1 VPAGVRVIAVEP
13 EGSNAL
19 ALALAAGRPVAMT
32 PNTVADA
39 LSAPFAGGLAIELC
53 GLLGVEVV
61 LVTDDEIREA
71 FRFLYSSA
79 KLAAEPGGAAAVAAV
94 LAGKVQGD
102 TVVSVVSGGNVS
114 ADIASAILAG
124 R

>member
-1 VPAGVRVIAVEP
+1 
-13 EGSNAL
+13 
-19 ALALAAGRPVAMT
+19 MT
-32 PNTVADA
+32 PDTIADA
-39 LSAPFAGGLAIELC
+39 LTAPFAGRLAIEIC

-61 LVTDDEIREA
+61 LVSEDEIREA
-71 FRFLYSSA
+71 FRFLYSRA

-94 LAGKVQGD
+94 LTGKVEGRN
-102 TVVSVVSGGNVS
+102 VVSVVSGGNVS